1 MNLSVEGPRRTFML
15 QKIMNA
21 LVTLKQ
27 ISSSTVFPYFCAFF
41 VDISQEKFSMI
52 TAKICL
58 QNLDYSIPEKNY
70 PPPEKVW
77 FSFREQ
83 VPFTHQEPHSSITY
97 LLLLVLL
104 KVLWV
109 YAIAH

>member
-58 QNLDYSIPEKNY
+58 QKSRL
-70 PPPEKVW
+70 
-77 FSFREQ
+77 F
-83 VPFTHQEPHSSITY
+83 HSWKKLSPTWKGVI
-97 LLLLVLL
+97 LF
-104 KVLWV
+104 
-109 YAIAH
+109 